1 MKAYQGGQFE
11 YLRVLTAERALAQ
24 ANLEYVKAL
33 RDAWKAA
40 SVISGLA
47 LEDEW
52 PPKPVA
58 AANP

>member
-1 MKAYQGGQFE
+1 
-11 YLRVLTAERALAQ
+11 
-24 ANLEYVKAL
+24 VKAL